1 MANRELLEQLDALQF
16 QLYPIPVS
24 PEFLIVPACPQQNA
38 GKWCMRQLEMW
49 SIWRRLL
56 HGSLLHL
63 YLFYSCVST
72 DMIVCSAGNPET
84 GAVRLCSETLSHF
97 PGTTKEN
104 RKSLNHLSDDYLDVL
119 GVAVRVCCRHY
130 SRNVV
135 LLNVYV
141 LRLSVVPT

>member
-1 MANRELLEQLDALQF
+1 
-16 QLYPIPVS
+16 
-24 PEFLIVPACPQQNA
+24 
-38 GKWCMRQLEMW
+38 
-49 SIWRRLL
+49 
-56 HGSLLHL
+56 
-63 YLFYSCVST
+63 
-72 DMIVCSAGNPET
+72 MIVCSAGNPET